1 MSVYHHPDWTADG
14 VFIEF
19 IEFRE
24 RETAIDALSAAVI
37 KDAHARP
44 TPAE

>member
-14 VFIEF
+14 VF